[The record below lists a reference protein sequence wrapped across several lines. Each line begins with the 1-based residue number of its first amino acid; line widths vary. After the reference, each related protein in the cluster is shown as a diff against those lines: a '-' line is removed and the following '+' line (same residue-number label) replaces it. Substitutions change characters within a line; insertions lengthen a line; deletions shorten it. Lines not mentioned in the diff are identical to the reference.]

1 MATEST
7 AVLFDEIGGPEVLRL
22 EKVTLTD
29 PGPGEALV
37 RIDAIGL
44 NRAEALFRSGGY
56 WYDATLPGSRL
67 GGEAAGEVLA
77 VGPGVTEVAPGDAV
91 SVLAVGTGMSGSG
104 VYGDHAVVPATTL
117 LPRPADLDAVTGA
130 AVWLSYLTAYG
141 ALVEAGRIAP
151 GDRVVVTAA
160 SSSVGVAAI
169 QIVAALGGVAVAVTR
184 AAAKEDQLRAAGAA
198 HVVVADG
205 AADTV
210 AKVRAVTGDEGA
222 RIVLDCVAG
231 PGLTDLATL
240 VAPGGTLIV
249 YGWLDPR
256 PTPLPMVWPLDVRG
270 YAVAGLVADPAALRR
285 GRAFVHAGLRNG
297 TLKPLIDRVFD
308 LTEIVEA
315 HRHMESNG
323 QVGKIVVTVRH

>member
-1 MATEST
+1 MEST

-22 EKVTLTD
+22 EEVTLAD

-67 GGEAAGEVLA
+67 GGEAAGEVIA
-77 VGPGVTEVAPGDAV
+77 VGPGVTDVAPGDAV
-91 SVLAVGTGMSGSG
+91 CVLAVGTGMSGSG

-141 ALVEAGRIAP
+141 ALVETGRMVP
-151 GDRVVVTAA
+151 GDVVVITAA
-160 SSSVGVAAI
+160 SSSVGVAAV
-169 QIVAALGGVAVAVTR
+169 QIVAALGGVPVAVTR
-184 AAAKEDQLRAAGAA
+184 SAAKEAQLREAGAA

-205 AADTV
+205 GPDVV
-210 AKVRAVTGDEGA
+210 AKVEAVTGEAGA
-222 RIVLDCVAG
+222 RIVLDPVGG
-231 PGLTDLATL
+231 PGLADLAGL

-249 YGWLDPR
+249 YGWLDSR
-256 PTPLPMVWPLDVRG
+256 PTPLPMRWPLNVCG
-270 YAVAGLVADPAALRR
+270 YAVAGLVGDPEALRR
-285 GRAFVHAGLRNG
+285 GRSFVHAGLRNG
-297 TLKPLIDRVFD
+297 TLRPLIDRTFD
-308 LTEIVEA
+308 LTEIVDA